1 MSSSQKISL
10 LLEEIKLELYGN
22 VLPFWLK
29 HSFDDT
35 HGGFFNNLGQYGEV
49 FDSRKHLWLQGRQC
63 FMFARIANSHSDDE
77 LSLLFSTYT
86 AKVASAKKLMEFESL
101 KEKSNGTNGSSLP
114 TKAKHTPLPLT
125 RQSLITSARR
135 GVQFLLDHAFQEN
148 GHVLFALDQSGQP
161 ALHQRK
167 IFSAT
172 FLIMAFAEV
181 SKCCNEPALF
191 DRAKSLFDDVLLWVK
206 DPSALGKP
214 GCKGSIPYQPLNVP
228 MILLNVINE
237 MATCIPAGHPAAL
250 APVNDFYKD
259 TVDWCASRILLHAS
273 ASNGKG
279 CLENILPDGST
290 NFSTPDGRLL
300 NPGHSIEAG
309 WFLLEHAR
317 KRNDAGLEKRAR
329 EIIDESFNVGWDAS
343 FGNGGFIYFRDIEG
357 FDPTLLEKDSKLW
370 WPMCE
375 AMIAYSM
382 AAESGVSSNDSNT
395 TVAQP
400 PYDTEGALNRYE
412 IISRWALDHF
422 SDIKGGG
429 EWFGYL
435 DRDGRVT
442 HSFKGGPYKG
452 CFHVP
457 RALLFVE
464 QALTRVLKERLQ
476 HV

>member
-1 MSSSQKISL
+1 MSIHSIEKITH
-10 LLEEIKLELYGN
+10 LLEEIKEELYGS
-22 VLPFWLK
+22 VLPFWLQY
-29 HSFDDT
+29 SFDEDN
-35 HGGFFNNLGQYGEV
+35 GGFFNNLAQYGEV

-63 FMFARIANSHSDDE
+63 FMFARIANTHTDKE
-77 LSLLFSTYT
+77 LETLFSTYT
-86 AKVASAKKLMEFESL
+86 AKVAEKRKTMKLKTNAKEEQSAS
-101 KEKSNGTNGSSLP
+101 SGSSPL
-114 TKAKHTPLPLT
+114 TSKAKHTPLPLT

-148 GHVLFALDQSGQP
+148 GHVLFALDQTGQP

-191 DRAKSLFDDVLLWVK
+191 GRAKKLFEDVLSWVK
-206 DPSALGKP
+206 DPNALGKP
-214 GCKGSIPYQPLNVP
+214 GCSGSIPYQPLNVP
-228 MILLNVINE
+228 MILLNVVNE
-237 MATCIPAGHPAAL
+237 MATCIPVGHPASSS
-250 APVNDFYKD
+250 PVNEFYKE
-259 TVDWCASRILLHAS
+259 TVDWCATRILQHAG
-273 ASNGKG
+273 ASHGKG
-279 CLENILPDGST
+279 CLENILSDGSSD
-290 NFSTPDGRLL
+290 FSTPDGRLL

-317 KRNDAGLEKRAR
+317 KRLDAALEKRAR
-329 EIIDESFNVGWDAS
+329 EIIDESFTVGWDAS
-343 FGNGGFIYFRDIEG
+343 YGNGGFIYFRDIEG

-375 AMIAYSM
+375 AMIAYAM
-382 AAESGVSSNDSNT
+382 AAESGVHSSDST
-395 TVAQP
+395 EK
-400 PYDTEGALNRYE
+400 PYDTAGALNRYE
-412 IISRWALDHF
+412 IISRWAMDHF
-422 SDIKGGG
+422 SDLERGG

-464 QALTRVLKERLQ
+464 QALTRLLNEKTS
-476 HV
+476 

>member
-1 MSSSQKISL
+1 MSTFVKTEIET
-10 LLEEIKLELYGN
+10 LLESIKLELYGN
-22 VLPFWLK
+22 VLPFWLNY
-29 HSFDDT
+29 SFDEVN
-35 HGGFFNNLGQYGEV
+35 GGFFNNLAQYGEV

-63 FMFARIANSHSDDE
+63 FMFARIANTHTEEE
-77 LSLLFSTYT
+77 LSTLFTTYT
-86 AKVASAKKLMEFESL
+86 RKVAEMKV
-101 KEKSNGTNGSSLP
+101 EKTSTSQ
-114 TKAKHTPLPLT
+114 TKRVSKAIHTPLPFT
-125 RQSLITSARR
+125 RQSLISSARK

-181 SKCCNEPALF
+181 SKACNEPVLF
-191 DRAKSLFDDVLLWVK
+191 DRAKALFDDVLSWVK

-214 GCKGSIPYQPLNVP
+214 GCSGSIPYQPLNVP
-228 MILLNVINE
+228 MILLNVVNE
-237 MATCIPAGHPAAL
+237 MATCIPTGHSLLTPPASL
-250 APVNDFYKD
+250 SDFYKD
-259 TVDWCASRILLHAS
+259 TVDWCASRILLHAN
-273 ASNGKG
+273 ASKGKG
-279 CLENILPDGST
+279 CLENILPDGTSD
-290 NFSTPDGRLL
+290 FSTPDGRLL

-317 KRNDAGLEKRAR
+317 KRNDSVLEKRAR
-329 EIIDESFNVGWDAS
+329 EIIDESFAVGWDTD

-357 FDPTLLEKDSKLW
+357 YDPTLLEKDSKLW

-375 AMIAYSM
+375 AMIAYAM
-382 AAESGVSSNDSNT
+382 AAETGIQTNNSE
-395 TVAQP
+395 
-400 PYDTEGALNRYE
+400 PYDTNNALQRYKL
-412 IISRWALDHF
+412 ISEWALSHF
-422 SDIKGGG
+422 SDIKHGG

-435 DRDGRVT
+435 DRDGRMS

-464 QALTRVLKERLQ
+464 QALTRVLQEKL
-476 HV
+476 